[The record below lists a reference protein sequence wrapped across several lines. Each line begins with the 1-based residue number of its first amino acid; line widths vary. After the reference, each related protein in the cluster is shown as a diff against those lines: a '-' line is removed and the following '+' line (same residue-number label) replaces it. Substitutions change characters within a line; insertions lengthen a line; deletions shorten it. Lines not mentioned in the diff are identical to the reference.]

1 MFTFKKKKK
10 AFLQTWKYE
19 VTASFPRF
27 PHPHSQR
34 HLLAFQPWE
43 NGGLT

>member
-10 AFLQTWKYE
+10 GGFLQTWKYE
-19 VTASFPRF
+19 VTASFPSF
-27 PHPHSQR
+27 PQPH
-34 HLLAFQPWE
+34 LASQPWE